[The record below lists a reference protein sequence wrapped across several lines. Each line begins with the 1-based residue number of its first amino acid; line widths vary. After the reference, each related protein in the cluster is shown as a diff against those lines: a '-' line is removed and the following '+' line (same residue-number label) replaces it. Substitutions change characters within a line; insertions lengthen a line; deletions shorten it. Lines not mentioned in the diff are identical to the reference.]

1 MNIQLFN
8 SIAYGTISGLASV
21 AGIYILLANEK
32 WALKNSILFIS
43 FAAGVMLTVAFTNIL
58 PKAIEINNDALI
70 IVLITL
76 FALYVLEHILMIHSC
91 PEGEC
96 ETHPM
101 GWVGFIGIG
110 FHSFLDG
117 MVIGV
122 GFEAGF
128 SLGMAASVGVLL
140 HKLPAGM
147 NITALLLHSG
157 YRRRQTVLMSLLVA
171 VATPFG
177 ALVASLLFQEVSE
190 GVLGILLATSA
201 GSFIYVGAADLLAET
216 HRKSRKL
223 NIILVIAGGILVYIG
238 GTVIG
243 GH

>member
-1 MNIQLFN
+1 MNVHLIN
-8 SIAYGTISGLASV
+8 SVTYSTIAGLASV

-58 PKAIEINNDALI
+58 PKAIEINDDALI

-76 FALYVLEHILMIHSC
+76 FAFYVLEHILMIHSC
-91 PEGEC
+91 QEGEC

-101 GWVGFIGIG
+101 GWIGFIGIG
-110 FHSFLDG
+110 FHSFMDG

-128 SLGMAASVGVLL
+128 SLGMAASAGVLL
-140 HKLPAGM
+140 HKLPVGM
-147 NITALLLHSG
+147 NITALLLHAG
-157 YRRRQTVLMSLLVA
+157 YGRRKTVLMSLLVA
-171 VATPFG
+171 VATPVG
-177 ALVASLLFQEVSE
+177 AIMAYLLFRGISVE
-190 GVLGILLATSA
+190 VLGILLAASA

-216 HRKSRKL
+216 HKNSRKL

-238 GTVIG
+238 GTILGV
-243 GH
+243 H